1 MSEKQIRII
10 GWLATVMAVLMYV
23 SYIAQIIDNLS
34 GQKGNIIQPM
44 VATVNSI
51 LWICYG
57 CLKKEKDIPLIAAN
71 IPGIIFGCLTV
82 ITSLM

>member
-34 GQKGNIIQPM
+34 GQKANIIQPM

-57 CLKKEKDIPLIAAN
+57 WLKKEKDIPLVAAN